1 MALNYTYLKYKDTYT
16 LKNNGGVPLTYSV
29 SKVTCEATT
38 EIKTG
43 TILPGQ
49 TTVLNFIVD
58 GNYSVYLASSTE
70 VGMPFII
77 KYYNNLLLSFI
88 SMVEGIICGC
98 SKCNDCEECNQC
110 EDYLG
115 TFMKAQAFAAVNSPT
130 YQGYINQITQDSIC
144 VFTEEVL
151 CNLLH
156 EKVYGNADVKEVMLK
171 LIGFYYLS
179 FYYQDKFLAIDAQ
192 EKIYITEKYK
202 FDKIGACMR
211 KLGILP
217 TDPLFMTTTTTV
229 APITTLAPTTSTSTS
244 TSTTTTS
251 NSTTSTTTTTLPI
264 TSTSTT
270 TTTPITSSTTTTLP
284 VCFIAGTAVYN
295 IVEPCQLAGIAIEIV
310 PTTSTTTSTTTLA
323 PTTSTTTT
331 IVPTSTSTSTTTPT
345 TTVAPTTSTTTVPT
359 TTTSTTTTVP
369 VSNCLCYTLYWSP
382 PLTGM
387 FVGIT
392 NFQYL
397 DCDGIT
403 QSASASDFASVD
415 VCAQVGSIVII
426 SGGDQ
431 TGGWDLSEINC
442 CAPATTTTMTPLPGL
457 INLSQLSSGC
467 PASVSSYPYT
477 VTVDDLPIHVGSIL
491 TGGLPPSNSG
501 GSSYYYTN
509 PYFGIQFDSSG
520 VVTAVNDCLILVE

>member
-16 LKNNGGVPLTYSV
+16 LKNNGSVTLTYSV

-179 FYYQDKFLAIDAQ
+179 FYYQDKFLALDAQ

-202 FDKIGACMR
+202 FDKIAACMR
-211 KLGILP
+211 KLGIIP
-217 TDPLFMTTTTTV
+217 TDPLFMTTTTTQPPV
-229 APITTLAPTTSTSTS
+229 
-244 TSTTTTS
+244 
-251 NSTTSTTTTTLPI
+251 TTLPP
-264 TSTSTT
+264 TT
-270 TTTPITSSTTTTLP
+270 TVP
-284 VCFIAGTAVYN
+284 
-295 IVEPCQLAGIAIEIV
+295 
-310 PTTSTTTSTTTLA
+310 PTTSTTVAPTTAPTTTIAPVSSTTSNPCALAGNAVLVIPITTTTVAPTTTTTIAPTTTTTVSPTTTTTLA
-323 PTTSTTTT
+323 PTTTTL
-331 IVPTSTSTSTTTPT
+331 TPT
-345 TTVAPTTSTTTVPT
+345 TTTT
-359 TTTSTTTTVP
+359 
-369 VSNCLCYTLYWSP
+369 L
-382 PLTGM
+382 
-387 FVGIT
+387 
-392 NFQYL
+392 
-397 DCDGIT
+397 
-403 QSASASDFASVD
+403 A
-415 VCAQVGSIVII
+415 
-426 SGGDQ
+426 
-431 TGGWDLSEINC
+431 
-442 CAPATTTTMTPLPGL
+442 PLPAS
-457 INLSQLSSGC
+457 INLSQMSSGC
-467 PASVSSYPYT
+467 PASVSTYPYT
-477 VTVDDLPIHVGSIL
+477 VTLDQYPLQVGSVL
-491 TGGLPPSNSG
+491 SGGLPPSNDG
-501 GSSYYYTN
+501 GSSYYYVN
-509 PYFGIQFDSSG
+509 PSFGIQFDSNG
-520 VVTAVNDCLILVE
+520 IVTAVNDCLSQFE